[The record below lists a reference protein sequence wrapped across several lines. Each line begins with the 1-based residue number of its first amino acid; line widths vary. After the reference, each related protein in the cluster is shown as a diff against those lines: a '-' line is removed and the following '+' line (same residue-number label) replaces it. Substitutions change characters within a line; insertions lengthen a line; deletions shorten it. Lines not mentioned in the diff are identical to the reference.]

1 MKTRLSLPL
10 AIPFALLMLTGL
22 LGCVAF
28 AQEVVAPVIPPDA
41 VASFLG
47 GLVTKYP
54 WIATVLAV
62 IGACRVLIKPL
73 FTFLHSV
80 VHVTPSAKDD
90 ELLAKIEGHK
100 IFGWVVWA
108 LDYLFSIKLVHP
120 GTESQK

>member
-1 MKTRLSLPL
+1 MHRIERQIRMRTRLTLL
-10 AIPFALLMLTGL
+10 ALLLTAT
-22 LGCVAF
+22 AF
-28 AQEVVAPVIPPDA
+28 AQDAAPVIPPDA
-41 VASFLG
+41 VATFLG